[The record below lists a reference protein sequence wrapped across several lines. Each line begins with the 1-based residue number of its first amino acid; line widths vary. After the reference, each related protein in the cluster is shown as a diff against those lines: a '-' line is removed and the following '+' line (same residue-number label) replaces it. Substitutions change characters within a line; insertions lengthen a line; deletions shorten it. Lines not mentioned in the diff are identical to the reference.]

1 MTNKWTQAE
10 AEALGKIPHDE
21 RVKMRLGAERLECT
35 WCGDDTSELR
45 WTGYDTRLNDAN
57 PTCEDCCPDFSPGG
71 CGDPVMDGPDFDDL
85 PIAQKGASK

>member
-1 MTNKWTQAE
+1 MTNQME
-10 AEALGKIPHDE
+10 C
-21 RVKMRLGAERLECT
+21 ERLECT

-57 PTCEDCCPDFSPGG
+57 PTCEECCPDFSTGG
-71 CGDPVMDGPDFDDL
+71 CGDPVVDGPDFDDL